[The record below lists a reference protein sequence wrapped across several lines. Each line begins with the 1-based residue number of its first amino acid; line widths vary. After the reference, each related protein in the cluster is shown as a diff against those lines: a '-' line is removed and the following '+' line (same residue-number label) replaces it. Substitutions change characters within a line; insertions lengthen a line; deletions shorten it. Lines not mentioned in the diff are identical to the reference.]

1 MDADHATQL
10 ILQYRYLILIPLS
23 ILEGPIIAVAAGT
36 LASLGYFNVYVLAV
50 FFFLL
55 DLAKDAFYYALGYWG
70 GNTKM
75 VRKLLGKM
83 GVREDHLQDI
93 RHLWEKHPGKTM
105 FIGKLSYGIASSFVV
120 LAGTVKMPLKKFF
133 GWGAIVAIAQY
144 WTLLALGYFFG
155 NAIGGTTAKILD
167 IVQWLIL
174 GLSVAAVGYYI
185 FSLYMRKEFK
195 RETDAESN
203 GHLT

>member
-1 MDADHATQL
+1 MSPDQVTSL
-10 ILQYRYLILIPLS
+10 IIEYRYWILIPLS
-23 ILEGPIIAVAAGT
+23 LIEGPVVAFAAGT
-36 LASLGYFNVYVLAV
+36 LASLGYFNVYVMAI

-70 GNTKM
+70 GNTKV
-75 VRKLLGKM
+75 VRNLLSKL

-120 LAGTVKMPLKKFF
+120 LAGTVKMPLGKFF
-133 GWGAIVAIAQY
+133 GWGAIVAISQY

-155 NAIGGTTAKILD
+155 NAIGGTTARILD

-185 FSLYMRKEFK
+185 FSVYMRKEFK
-195 RETDAESN
+195 READEEGKS
-203 GHLT
+203 